1 MIETQRLLIR
11 PYKISDT
18 YNLWQTIKTEDIY
31 MTTYGIPKSC
41 DIRYAKR
48 WIKAVI
54 DNGTL
59 GSSYEYAI
67 IDKLSGSYIGNV
79 GLINIDTQCKRCD
92 ISYFINP
99 NFKNKG
105 YATESAIEMVKH
117 AFLNLDMERVGGSCM
132 SHNIASARVMQKLL
146 MKKEGTMRNY
156 LIKDGKEVSLDMY
169 SILKSEFFEYSN
181 LP

>member
-1 MIETQRLLIR
+1 MIETQRLFIR

-18 YNLWQTIKTEDIY
+18 HNLWQTIKTDDIY
-31 MTTYGIPKSC
+31 ATTYGIPKNC
-41 DIRYAKR
+41 DIRYAKK

-67 IDKLSGSYIGNV
+67 IDKSSGYYVGNV
-79 GLINIDTQCKRCD
+79 GLINIDQQCKRCD

-99 NFKNKG
+99 KFKGMG
-105 YATESAIEMVKH
+105 YATESAIEMIKL
-117 AFLNLDMERVGGSCM
+117 AFLKLDMERVGGTCM
-132 SHNIASARVMQKLL
+132 SHNRASARVMEKLL

-156 LIKDGKEVSLDMY
+156 LIKDGKEVSLDIY
-169 SILKSEFFEYSN
+169 SILKSEFFEYLNMS
-181 LP
+181 